1 MMTSAKDDLY
11 EILNNNRSMEE
22 DQKNLKHQISRNN
35 REQSYAK
42 ETYTDIVK
50 KFSHSD
56 KLFVSELLPSV
67 EKIISQVDLEGKDI
81 PGVTSDTIDWLLE
94 NKICLCGEEL
104 VEGEKHYEA
113 LKKLREEVYPN
124 KIGGPAKLLKEK
136 LNIWAN
142 DSKNLLEDIKEKGN
156 SYEVCLDEIE
166 DSENEIH
173 RLESRIDKKLN

>member
-22 DQKNLKHQISRNN
+22 DQKNLKYQTSRNN

-136 LNIWAN
+136 LNI
-142 DSKNLLEDIKEKGN
+142 
-156 SYEVCLDEIE
+156 
-166 DSENEIH
+166 
-173 RLESRIDKKLN
+173 

>member
-1 MMTSAKDDLY
+1 MQKKLIQ
-11 EILNNNRSMEE
+11 IL
-22 DQKNLKHQISRNN
+22 L
-35 REQSYAK
+35 
-42 ETYTDIVK
+42 K

-113 LKKLREEVYPN
+113 LKK
-124 KIGGPAKLLKEK
+124 A
-136 LNIWAN
+136 
-142 DSKNLLEDIKEKGN
+142 
-156 SYEVCLDEIE
+156 
-166 DSENEIH
+166 
-173 RLESRIDKKLN
+173 